1 MVTQTTALADSPA
14 VAATSDAA
22 RAVRPAALDRTAR
35 VARNVVIVLLSQVG
49 VWIAGSG
56 VGILLPRYVSGADI
70 GRLTFAT
77 SFTGFFQIFV
87 LFGSERFITREV
99 ARSPERAGTLTF
111 NAVLMRLPLFLVAAV
126 ATFAFMNVPLFD
138 YSQRT
143 KDVVYVFTISILVTA
158 VGNTVIAAMQGMERM
173 TLISFMGI
181 VERVLGSALGLGA
194 IVLAGQNMRAYALIL
209 LGANIFSVAVLTA
222 YFVHLVGVRWRF
234 EPDTCKRLVRG
245 GTPFLIWGIALVIYG
260 TVDVTILS
268 VLTDDDVVGWYGTAY
283 RFIGFAGFFPFA
295 LTTALLPSISAA
307 PLEELR
313 ALTRRALDITMFISI
328 PLTMFFIVCAT
339 AIIDFLGYSSDYD
352 NSIIL
357 IRILAL
363 HVPLVGFTMIGGTV
377 LIAENRE
384 GLRTKVAVA
393 AAIIA
398 PVLNLATIPYF
409 QSRFDNGAIAAA
421 INSVIIEVFVAIA
434 IVIVVEG
441 GVFSRQNLMTALRCV
456 VAALP
461 MGAAMYL
468 AAPGGLLAMM
478 AVGGIVYLVA
488 ALLVK
493 AVSVDELRELASTAI
508 RKRTERETE
517 PNAV

>member
-1 MVTQTTALADSPA
+1 
-14 VAATSDAA
+14 
-22 RAVRPAALDRTAR
+22 
-35 VARNVVIVLLSQVG
+35 
-49 VWIAGSG
+49 
-56 VGILLPRYVSGADI
+56 
-70 GRLTFAT
+70 
-77 SFTGFFQIFV
+77 
-87 LFGSERFITREV
+87 
-99 ARSPERAGTLTF
+99 
-111 NAVLMRLPLFLVAAV
+111 
-126 ATFAFMNVPLFD
+126 
-138 YSQRT
+138 
-143 KDVVYVFTISILVTA
+143 
-158 VGNTVIAAMQGMERM
+158 
-173 TLISFMGI
+173 
-181 VERVLGSALGLGA
+181 
-194 IVLAGQNMRAYALIL
+194 
-209 LGANIFSVAVLTA
+209 
-222 YFVHLVGVRWRF
+222 
-234 EPDTCKRLVRG
+234 
-245 GTPFLIWGIALVIYG
+245 
-260 TVDVTILS
+260 

-517 PNAV
+517 PNPV